1 MNIVALA
8 MCQSNAT
15 PKPWLSL
22 RVQVSMYQT
31 RYPTPKVINLRDI
44 DTDLQTQFVRGAA
57 SVFDFRAIVD
67 GARVEG
73 VLRYSRHWSF

>member
-1 MNIVALA
+1 
-8 MCQSNAT
+8 
-15 PKPWLSL
+15 
-22 RVQVSMYQT
+22 MYQT

-73 VLRYSRHWSF
+73 VLRYSRHWLF